1 VDNLPEHALS
11 HCCCGVLSLRLK
23 EGHVRLILRHRVV
36 EVVRLSWVKEPVIH
50 VQARKIK
57 TTTSNST
64 TMPSKPHRWQ
74 PSITARTLLMVLVGF
89 VAFVIVGGVVLYKPI
104 VYGDAVEDFGIV
116 MMLTVPVI
124 AAVAFRVVLD
134 SWVDSD

>member
-1 VDNLPEHALS
+1 VITP
-11 HCCCGVLSLRLK
+11 GYKKLK
-23 EGHVRLILRHRVV
+23 T
-36 EVVRLSWVKEPVIH
+36 
-50 VQARKIK
+50 
-57 TTTSNST
+57 TTTSNIT

-89 VAFVIVGGVVLYKPI
+89 VAFVIVGGVVLYQPI
-104 VYGDAVEDFGIV
+104 MYGDAVEDFGIV

-124 AAVAFRVVLD
+124 AGVAFRVVLD